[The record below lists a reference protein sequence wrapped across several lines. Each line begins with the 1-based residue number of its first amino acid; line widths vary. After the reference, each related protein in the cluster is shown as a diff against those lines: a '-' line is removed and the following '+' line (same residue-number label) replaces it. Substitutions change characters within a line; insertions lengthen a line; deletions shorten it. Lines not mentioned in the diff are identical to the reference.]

1 MLNVATVDL
10 PHQVEARLRERAA
23 FSESWAAFTRDHL
36 AGFRQPVAAAVA
48 IIGPVLVAF
57 VYAASD
63 FFTMLEVASVFA
75 LSSAMFV
82 LGAWYVNRR
91 DIRAA
96 FERSTRERRLAMADL
111 KAGTAEKVALTHKE
125 RPVFYEHEHGVIALA
140 EGGEGRTLFFDVDG
154 DGTDPRWFLYLNGD
168 LHRQDWRWLRLQGTG
183 EVTEFEALGKR
194 LAGLGDTPYV
204 EAPDAWEAV
213 SLALGEPR
221 DGDTIDMPFAEV
233 KQTVAR
239 LI

>member
-1 MLNVATVDL
+1 MLTIAQIAI
-10 PHQVEARLRERAA
+10 PEPVEARLRARAA
-23 FSESWAAFTRDHL
+23 FSESWASFTKDHL

-48 IIGPVLVAF
+48 VIGPVLVAF

-63 FFTMLEVASVFA
+63 FFTMIEVAGVFS

-96 FERSTRERRLAMADL
+96 FERSTRERRQALTDL
-111 KAGTAEKVALTHKE
+111 KTGKAQEVRLSHKE
-125 RPVFYEHEHGVIALA
+125 RPVFYEHEHGVICLA
-140 EGGEGRTLFFDVDG
+140 DGGEGRTLYFDVDG

-168 LHRQDWRWLRLQGTG
+168 MHRQDWQWLRLLGTG
-183 EVTEFEALGKR
+183 GVTEFSAAGRR

-204 EAPDAWEAV
+204 EAPDAWEAI

-221 DGDTIDMPFAEV
+221 DGDAIDMPFCEV

>member
-1 MLNVATVDL
+1 MLTIATVDI
-10 PHQVEARLRERAA
+10 PSHVEARLRARAA
-23 FSESWAAFTRDHL
+23 FSESWNSFTRDHL
-36 AGFRQPVAAAVA
+36 AGFRQPVAATVAV
-48 IIGPVLVAF
+48 IGPVLVAF

-63 FFTMLEVASVFA
+63 FMTMVEVASVFG

-82 LGAWYVNRR
+82 LGAWYVNRG

-96 FERSTRERRLAMADL
+96 FERSTRERRHAMTDL
-111 KAGTAEKVALTHKE
+111 KTGTAQEVAARHKE

-140 EGGEGRTLFFDVDG
+140 EGGEGRTLFFDIEG

-168 LHRQDWRWLRLQGTG
+168 MHRQDWRWLRLEGTG
-183 EVTEFEALGKR
+183 EVTEFEASGKR

-221 DGDTIDMPFAEV
+221 DGDAIDMPFAEV

>member
-1 MLNVATVDL
+1 MLNVAVVSL
-10 PHQVEARLRERAA
+10 PQGVEARLRERAA

-48 IIGPVLVAF
+48 MIGPVLVAF

-63 FFTMLEVASVFA
+63 FMTMLEVAGVFG

-96 FERSTRERRLAMADL
+96 FERAGRERKHAIADL
-111 KAGTAEKVALTHKE
+111 KAGTAQQVAVTHRD

-140 EGGEGRTLFFDVDG
+140 DGGRGRTLFFDIDG

-168 LHRQDWRWLRLQGTG
+168 MHRQDWRWLRLEGTG
-183 EVTEFEALGKR
+183 EVTEFEASGRR

-221 DGDTIDMPFAEV
+221 DGDAIDMPFAEV

>member
-1 MLNVATVDL
+1 MLTIAQVDI
-10 PHQVEARLRERAA
+10 PQGVEARLRERAA
-23 FSESWAAFTRDHL
+23 FSESWAAFTREHL
-36 AGFRQPVAAAVA
+36 AGFRQPVASAVA
-48 IIGPVLVAF
+48 LIGPVLVAS
-57 VYAASD
+57 VYAATD
-63 FFTMLEVASVFA
+63 FMTMVEVASVFG

-96 FERSTRERRLAMADL
+96 FERSTRERRQAVADL
-111 KAGTAEKVALTHKE
+111 RAGTAQDSQLVHKE

-140 EGGEGRTLFFDVDG
+140 DGGQGRTLYFDVDG

-168 LHRQDWRWLRLQGTG
+168 MHRQDWRWLRLAGTG
-183 EVTEFEALGKR
+183 GVTEFEATGKR

-204 EAPDAWEAV
+204 EAPDAWEAI

-221 DGDTIDMPFAEV
+221 DGDVIDMPYAEV

>member
-1 MLNVATVDL
+1 MLNVAVVDI
-10 PHQVEARLRERAA
+10 PDQVADRLRARAA
-23 FSESWAAFTRDHL
+23 FSESWGAFTRDHL

-48 IIGPVLVAF
+48 VIGPVLVAF

-63 FFTMLEVASVFA
+63 FFTMLEVASVFVMT
-75 LSSAMFV
+75 SAMFL

-91 DIRAA
+91 DIAAA
-96 FERSTRERRLAMADL
+96 FERSTRERRLAMTDL
-111 KAGTAEKVALTHKE
+111 KAGVAQSVSVQHRE

-140 EGGEGRTLFFDVDG
+140 CGGEGRTLFFDVDG

-168 LHRQDWRWLRLQGTG
+168 MHRQDWRWLRLGGTG
-183 EVTEFEALGKR
+183 EVTEFTATGKR

-221 DGDTIDMPFAEV
+221 DGDAIDMPFGEV

>member
-1 MLNVATVDL
+1 MLTIAQVDIPQTVRD
-10 PHQVEARLRERAA
+10 RLRERAA
-23 FSESWAAFTRDHL
+23 FSESWGAFTREHL

-48 IIGPVLVAF
+48 VIGPVLVAF

-63 FFTMLEVASVFA
+63 FFTMLEVASVFGV
-75 LSSAMFV
+75 SSAMFV

-96 FERSTRERRLAMADL
+96 FERSTRERRQAMTDL
-111 KAGTAEKVALTHKE
+111 KAGTAQETRIAHKD

-140 EGGEGRTLFFDVDG
+140 DGGQGRTLYFDVDG
-154 DGTDPRWFLYLNGD
+154 DGTDARWFLYLNGD
-168 LHRQDWRWLRLQGTG
+168 MHREDWQWLRLQGTG
-183 EVTEFEALGKR
+183 EVTEFAATGKR

-204 EAPDAWEAV
+204 EAPDAWEAI

-221 DGDTIDMPFAEV
+221 DGDVIDMPFAEV

>member
-1 MLNVATVDL
+1 MLTTAQVDI
-10 PHQVEARLRERAA
+10 PQAVRAQLRERAA
-23 FSESWAAFTRDHL
+23 FSESWAAFTREHL
-36 AGFRQPVAAAVA
+36 AGFKQPVAAAVA
-48 IIGPVLVAF
+48 VIGPVLIAF

-75 LSSAMFV
+75 MTSALFV

-91 DIRAA
+91 DILSAFGRAG
-96 FERSTRERRLAMADL
+96 RERRQAITDL
-111 KAGTAEKVALTHKE
+111 KDGKAEEVALDHKE

-140 EGGEGRTLFFDVDG
+140 DGGAGRTLFFDVDG
-154 DGTDPRWFLYLNGD
+154 DGTDARWFLYLNGD
-168 LHRQDWRWLRLQGTG
+168 MHRQGWRWLRLQGTG
-183 EVTEFEALGKR
+183 AVTEFTATGKR

-204 EAPDAWEAV
+204 EAPDAWEAI

-221 DGDTIDMPFAEV
+221 DGEMIDMPFAEV